1 MEDNELIWENYITAN
16 WGYTNYNTP
25 TSNKY
30 TDIPS
35 PTQDSYYQ
43 KGKLP
48 ASPGQSTYYTPS
60 SDEEEINDDILIDF
74 GTIFN
79 HNYDFIQLFVL
90 LPYKFVY
97 SDISHKLN
105 NTNRF
110 KAMIFRIVNLFI
122 KNNPGYMH
130 DVDSDY
136 YFKNWPIRTIE
147 GNNKNKVYKLK
158 DAIIIDKEGNII
170 NKQMKLNL

>member
-48 ASPGQSTYYTPS
+48 ASPGQSTYYIPS
-60 SDEEEINDDILIDF
+60 SDEEEINND
-74 GTIFN
+74 T
-79 HNYDFIQLFVL
+79 
-90 LPYKFVY
+90 
-97 SDISHKLN
+97 SHKLN
-105 NTNRF
+105 NINRF
-110 KAMIFRIVNLFI
+110 KAMVLRIVNSFI
-122 KNNPGYMH
+122 KNNPGYMY
-130 DVDSDY
+130 DVDSNY
-136 YFKNWPIRTIE
+136 YFKSWPIRTIE

-158 DAIIIDKEGNII
+158 DAIIIDKEGNIV
-170 NKQMKLNL
+170 NKQMELNL